1 MVSDDEVGI
10 GVGVEYGGLGFV
22 DEVVLVYLVG
32 DEVGFD
38 LSLGVVLFGLLHDLD
53 QLAVAVIFV
62 LFQFLADE
70 KKGDVED
77 STRTGKNQFLPI
89 DPKFFFGFDL
99 KAGPVAALE
108 LGVGFIDGLAVD
120 DPVDSVDD
128 PVDVE
133 VAFVVFLEL
142 VVEVVFILVPSEGVD
157 VGPHEHLYLLQ
168 LEPVR
173 QVYALQ
179 VHLLLIL
186 LVLFLFGLF

>member
-53 QLAVAVIFV
+53 QLAVAVVFV

-77 STRTGKNQFLPI
+77 STRTGKN
-89 DPKFFFGFDL
+89 
-99 KAGPVAALE
+99 
-108 LGVGFIDGLAVD
+108 
-120 DPVDSVDD
+120 
-128 PVDVE
+128 
-133 VAFVVFLEL
+133 
-142 VVEVVFILVPSEGVD
+142 
-157 VGPHEHLYLLQ
+157 
-168 LEPVR
+168 
-173 QVYALQ
+173 
-179 VHLLLIL
+179 
-186 LVLFLFGLF
+186 

>member
-1 MVSDDEVGI
+1 M
-10 GVGVEYGGLGFV
+10 
-22 DEVVLVYLVG
+22 
-32 DEVGFD
+32 
-38 LSLGVVLFGLLHDLD
+38 
-53 QLAVAVIFV
+53 
-62 LFQFLADE
+62 
-70 KKGDVED
+70 
-77 STRTGKNQFLPI
+77 
-89 DPKFFFGFDL
+89 
-99 KAGPVAALE
+99 
-108 LGVGFIDGLAVD
+108 GVGFINGLAVD
-120 DPVDSVDD
+120 DPVDSIDD